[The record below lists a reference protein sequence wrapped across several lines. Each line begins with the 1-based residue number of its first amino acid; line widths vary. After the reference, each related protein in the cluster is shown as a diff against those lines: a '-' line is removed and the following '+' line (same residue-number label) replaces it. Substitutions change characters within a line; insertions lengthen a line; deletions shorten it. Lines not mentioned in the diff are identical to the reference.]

1 MRIFIDGVPV
11 HVERKH
17 RADRKRIILPGFLCG
32 LCVLRVYAQP
42 PPPRDRPPAAPT
54 ETAIIK
60 GRVVDAETGNALAR
74 ARVRLQAPG
83 NRPPVLTDDTGAFKI
98 TEVPAGPVSLFV
110 DRSGYMTSRYPE
122 AGKTIRA
129 NVRSVVTIADGQ
141 VLEGLNIPLYH
152 GGVIVGRI
160 VDAHGEPAEF
170 VQIQIL
176 RLPPSGRGKPQIR
189 GNSQSND
196 LGEFRAPR
204 LEPGTYL
211 IRAQSRNNSAPD
223 DPSESQPVPTYYPGV
238 LSLDQ
243 AQPIKVERGQ
253 TTTGIEIMLLD
264 GVSSVVSGTVVDAN
278 GLPVTGAYINA
289 RVIGDLGDMMMSG
302 GGSGLKPD
310 GTFRLKLAPGEYLL
324 EVQSMRPGVPGRL
337 GADDQQFG
345 RSRIS
350 VGTAPISD
358 LTIVMGP
365 GATLSGK
372 LVFEGDIPPPSA
384 ADQVSVG
391 VATMMNG
398 NQCQSARVGAL
409 APDGTFRVAGIVG
422 TCMIRV
428 MGNMGRWTIKSVT
441 HGDTDLADRPIAFE
455 PGQQLRNVQIV
466 LTDKR
471 TELALNVVD
480 ERGQA
485 TREYVAIAFATDRTK
500 WEEPFSRYVRSY
512 VPPVAPA
519 RSAAPPRG
527 SPDLRAPI
535 ERRDVIIGLPPGDY
549 YVVALT
555 DIAPDDARDPTV
567 LERLAAGATRASL
580 TTDRGPQDV
589 RLHRV
594 ELRD

>member
-1 MRIFIDGVPV
+1 
-11 HVERKH
+11 
-17 RADRKRIILPGFLCG
+17 
-32 LCVLRVYAQP
+32 
-42 PPPRDRPPAAPT
+42 
-54 ETAIIK
+54 
-60 GRVVDAETGNALAR
+60 
-74 ARVRLQAPG
+74 
-83 NRPPVLTDDTGAFKI
+83 
-98 TEVPAGPVSLFV
+98 
-110 DRSGYMTSRYPE
+110 
-122 AGKTIRA
+122 
-129 NVRSVVTIADGQ
+129 
-141 VLEGLNIPLYH
+141 
-152 GGVIVGRI
+152 
-160 VDAHGEPAEF
+160 
-170 VQIQIL
+170 
-176 RLPPSGRGKPQIR
+176 
-189 GNSQSND
+189 
-196 LGEFRAPR
+196 
-204 LEPGTYL
+204 
-211 IRAQSRNNSAPD
+211 
-223 DPSESQPVPTYYPGV
+223 
-238 LSLDQ
+238 
-243 AQPIKVERGQ
+243 
-253 TTTGIEIMLLD
+253 
-264 GVSSVVSGTVVDAN
+264 
-278 GLPVTGAYINA
+278 
-289 RVIGDLGDMMMSG
+289 
-302 GGSGLKPD
+302 
-310 GTFRLKLAPGEYLL
+310 
-324 EVQSMRPGVPGRL
+324 
-337 GADDQQFG
+337 
-345 RSRIS
+345 
-350 VGTAPISD
+350 
-358 LTIVMGP
+358 
-365 GATLSGK
+365 
-372 LVFEGDIPPPSA
+372 
-384 ADQVSVG
+384 

-527 SPDLRAPI
+527 SPDLRAPT